1 MTNKTITLTQ
11 EKIEELLH
19 FEKMWAEL
27 MHSLGEMKMNQLELE
42 TRELY
47 LKQHYVDL
55 QDMKNTLLEN
65 LRLEHGEGFIDLE
78 QKTYNL
84 K

>member
-19 FEKMWAEL
+19 FEIMWAEL

-55 QDMKNTLLEN
+55 QDMKNTLLGN
-65 LRLEHGEGFIDLE
+65 LRLEHGEGFVDLE